1 MLGSIWRHLQAPA
14 VTLRLRGG
22 VRVWV
27 TYMGCYCAA
36 LLLAAV
42 LAS

>member
-14 VTLRLRGG
+14 ITLRLWGG

-27 TYMGCYCAA
+27 TYTGCYFAA